1 MMRGGAGKGPGLFV
15 LYLITGMVLGGIVGE
30 LLAGTAPLAS
40 LTPYLIRTFT
50 IFSLPPVDINLYVIK
65 LVVGF
70 TLQPSLISILG
81 MILAIVLFRKF

>member
-1 MMRGGAGKGPGLFV
+1 MRGGGGKSPGLFAI
-15 LYLITGMVLGGIVGE
+15 YLVTGMVLGGIIGE
-30 LLAGTAPLAS
+30 LLANMAPLAS
-40 LTPYLIRTFT
+40 LTPYLTRTFL

-70 TLQPSLISILG
+70 TLQPSLVSILG